1 MNISFI
7 ALNISG
13 AETVQSAADK
23 IRSSFSE
30 VGRCD
35 FRLCGSMAQV
45 STALSDAFANSDI
58 VAVGAEPSVYSK
70 AKLAILRAM
79 HIKTQLDSRVR
90 ERIGDMADLD
100 SQQLS
105 LHCAMPENA
114 SVFLSDDGLYSG
126 FAIRSGR
133 QHFIMLPLDKLR
145 VEEQLSKG
153 VLAYFAQAGIE
164 VGQKSEQKEAA
175 DVKAKP
181 SCAEKAVELL
191 KDKNIKVYFA
201 ATPSCEMVKDMCGE
215 DVIKDSFVFTEH
227 TAERGAEAPRSYI
240 ADLARYS
247 IPDDEEA
254 LGAAVSN
261 VYTGNSQAT
270 GERKYN
276 IYVALAD
283 KNASRVLRFASQPG
297 ETPDE
302 LISAAIELLMDMIC
316 EKCNSIG
323 APVAES
329 EQDKPFT
336 AEPVEE
342 FEFPTVQET
351 QKKKKRGLRTVLYVL
366 LAILLAF
373 VGYFAFS
380 GYENAEKNKEAAVS
394 SFASYYSQGA
404 AAESGS
410 LLVFPDDYTFVTD
423 EETSV
428 SEDSTTDVSEYE
440 SDATQEATTV
450 LGVLPPLEESE
461 DTTTQKVTEK
471 VTAKPTT
478 TVKPTTTAKPTT
490 TKKPTPT
497 TKPITTVKPV
507 TTAKPVDNS
516 KAGGEFVFVVYGYGH
531 GVGMSQEG
539 ALGYSKQGSSYTNIL
554 LHYYPGTTLVKD
566 DPDMPETIKFGGKDY
581 PIIEYLCRSVVGEI
595 GSGCNSTT
603 AEAFKAQTVALY
615 TYAKRYKFN
624 LSASMHAFNTSYKY
638 EGSAAETA
646 VKSVLGEYL
655 SYNGQPIMATF
666 FAMSAGKT
674 VKASTVWSGNKYP
687 YLEKSV
693 DSPLDKNCARY
704 KTTYTVSAED
714 FKALMKANL
723 GVELSG
729 HPSTW
734 VKIEKHDG
742 AVNSSV
748 GYVERMTVGGKA
760 ITGAYFRE
768 KALQYKIRSHCFS
781 VMYMEGQK

>member
-13 AETVQSAADK
+13 AEAVQSAADK

-79 HIKTQLDSRVR
+79 HIKTQLDSRIK
-90 ERIGDMADLD
+90 ERIGDMANLD
-100 SQQLS
+100 AQQLS

-114 SVFLSDDGLYSG
+114 SVFMADDGLYSG

-133 QHFIMLPLDKLR
+133 QHFVMLPLDKLR
-145 VEEQLSKG
+145 VEDQLREG
-153 VLAYFAQAGIE
+153 VLPYFAQAGIKI
-164 VGQKSEQKEAA
+164 GQKTEQDEAGE
-175 DVKAKP
+175 VKAKP

-191 KDKNIKVYFA
+191 KEKNMKVYFA

-215 DVIKDSFVFTEH
+215 EVIKDSFVFTEY

-254 LGAAVSN
+254 FGAAVSN
-261 VYTGNSQAT
+261 VYTGNSQDT

-302 LISAAIELLMDMIC
+302 LISASIELLMDMIC

-323 APVAES
+323 VPASEL

-336 AEPVEE
+336 AEHVEE
-342 FEFPTVQET
+342 LEFPTVPEE
-351 QKKKKRGLRTVLYVL
+351 KSKKKRGLRTVLYVL

-410 LLVFPDDYTFVTD
+410 LLVFSDDYVFFED

-428 SEDSTTDVSEYE
+428 TEDSTTDLSEYE
-440 SDATQEATTV
+440 SDSTQETATE
-450 LGVLPPLEESE
+450 LGVLPPLEELT
-461 DTTTQKVTEK
+461 DATTQKNTEK
-471 VTAKPTT
+471 TTEKT
-478 TVKPTTTAKPTT
+478 TVKPTTTKPKTTAKPTT
-490 TKKPTPT
+490 T
-497 TKPITTVKPV
+497 TKPVTTVKPA
-507 TTAKPVDNS
+507 TTAKPAGNS
-516 KAGGEFVFVVYGYGH
+516 KADGDFVFTVYGYGH

-539 ALGYSKQGSSYTNIL
+539 ALGYSRQGSSYTNIL
-554 LHYYPGTTLVKD
+554 LHYYPGTTLVKN
-566 DPDMPETIKFGGKDY
+566 DPDMPETIKFGGKEY
-581 PIIEYLCRSVVGEI
+581 PIIEYLCRSVAGEI
-595 GSGCNSTT
+595 GSGCNSST

-638 EGSAAETA
+638 EGSAIETA

-666 FAMSAGKT
+666 YAMSAGKT
-674 VKASTVWSGNKYP
+674 VKASTVWSGNSYP

-693 DSPLDKNCARY
+693 DSPLDKNCSRY
-704 KTTYTVSAED
+704 KTTYTISAED

-723 GVELSG
+723 GIELSG

-734 VKIEKHDG
+734 IKIEKHDG

-768 KALQYKIRSHCFS
+768 KAMQYKIRSHCFS
-781 VMYMEGQK
+781 VMYMEG

>member
-23 IRSSFSE
+23 IRSSFSA

-70 AKLAILRAM
+70 AKVAILRAM
-79 HIKTQLDSRVR
+79 HIKTQLDSSVR
-90 ERIGDMADLD
+90 ARIGDMVDLD
-100 SQQLS
+100 AQQLS

-133 QHFIMLPLDKLR
+133 QHFVMLPLDKFR
-145 VEEQLSKG
+145 VEDQLKEG
-153 VLAYFAQAGIE
+153 VLPYFTEEGIE
-164 VGQKSEQKEAA
+164 IIQKPGIAENPETDETS
-175 DVKAKP
+175 DVKSVP

-191 KDKNIKVYFA
+191 KLKKMKVYFA
-201 ATPSCEMVKDMCGE
+201 STPSCEMVKDMCGE
-215 DVIKDSFVFTEH
+215 EVIKDTFVFTEH
-227 TAERGAEAPRSYI
+227 TAERGTEAPRSYI
-240 ADLARYS
+240 ADLARYA
-247 IPDDEEA
+247 IPDEEDA
-254 LGAAVSN
+254 FGAAVSN
-261 VYTGNSQAT
+261 VYTGNSQES

-302 LISAAIELLMDMIC
+302 LVSASIELLMDMIC
-316 EKCNSIG
+316 EKCNTIG
-323 APVAES
+323 APVPES

-342 FEFPTVQET
+342 FEFPTVLE
-351 QKKKKRGLRTVLYVL
+351 KKHKKRRGLRTILYVL

-410 LLVFPDDYTFVTD
+410 LLVFPDDYTFTTD

-428 SEDSTTDVSEYE
+428 SEDSTTDVNEHE
-440 SDATQEATTV
+440 SDTTQESTTE
-450 LGVLPPLEESE
+450 LGVLPPLEES
-461 DTTTQKVTEK
+461 DGTTAQKATEK
-471 VTAKPTT
+471 ATAKPTT
-478 TVKPTTTAKPTT
+478 TVRPTTTRKPTTTAAVV
-490 TKKPTPT
+490 
-497 TKPITTVKPV
+497 TTVKTS
-507 TTAKPVDNS
+507 TTAKPADNNA
-516 KAGGEFVFVVYGYGH
+516 KADGDFVFVVYGYGH

-539 ALGYSKQGSSYTNIL
+539 ALAYSKQGSSYTNIL
-554 LHYYPGTTLVKD
+554 LHYYPGTQLVKN
-566 DPDMPETIKFGGKDY
+566 DPLMPETIKFGGKDY
-581 PIIEYLCRSVVGEI
+581 PIIEYLCRSVAGEI
-595 GSGCNSTT
+595 GSGCNSST

-638 EGSAAETA
+638 EGSAIETA

-655 SYNGQPIMATF
+655 SYDGQPIMATF
-666 FAMSAGKT
+666 YAMSAGKT

-723 GVELSG
+723 GVELTG
-729 HPSTW
+729 DPSTW
-734 VKIEKHDG
+734 IKIEKHDA

-781 VMYMEGQK
+781 VMYMEG